1 MTSLY
6 AIADDK
12 LRCAFRNDHVVAADV
27 ELRSTDQQ
35 FFRAVIEL
43 IYGLGNMPLHGKLQP
58 RSKRSRPMDRL
69 IASSRSS

>member
-6 AIADDK
+6 AIADEK

-27 ELRSTDQQ
+27 ELRCTDQQ
-35 FFRAVIEL
+35 FYRAVIEL
-43 IYGLGNMPLHGKLQP
+43 VDGLGNTLLHQKLQP
-58 RSKRSRPMDRL
+58 RSKLSRPMDRM